1 MKDHT
6 NLYTKKEYSV
16 CQKNFTRGQSEKN
29 FQQFEKIRY
38 STVCAVLRDDEIS
51 VWKLESSFS
60 WSQTL

>member
-51 VWKLESSFS
+51 V
-60 WSQTL
+60 